1 MLCKTNFSLEKILK
15 YFFKIRLLNM
25 QLSYCCPCKITKI
38 EERLL
43 AEKNVSSLYIA
54 KIQNFDPVNN
64 FQTRKVEPIKR
75 LILKG
80 PFPSILG

>member
-1 MLCKTNFSLEKILK
+1 MLCKTNFSLEKMLLR

-25 QLSYCCPCKITKI
+25 QLSYCFPCKVTKI

-54 KIQNFDPVNN
+54 KIQNFDYKFRIIFLLEKSN
-64 FQTRKVEPIKR
+64 
-75 LILKG
+75 L
-80 PFPSILG
+80 

>member
-1 MLCKTNFSLEKILK
+1 
-15 YFFKIRLLNM
+15 M

-64 FQTRKVEPIKR
+64 FPTRKVEPIAKKTCKTKR
-75 LILKG
+75 V
-80 PFPSILG
+80 FPIYPRIKRYLDNFYV